1 MKREI
6 QELEKARQRY
16 EGKFNVL
23 EKKIK
28 EVCDFEAYL
37 TWCTGD
43 GHLVGNDETM
53 SIAPLYC
60 LEGKSKRNKLTAE
73 EHKYFCI

>member
-6 QELEKARQRY
+6 QELEKARERY
-16 EGKFNVL
+16 EGKFHLL

-28 EVCDFEAYL
+28 EVCAFEAYL
-37 TWCTGD
+37 TWCAGD
-43 GHLVGNDETM
+43 GHLVGNAESD
-53 SIAPLYC
+53 SVAPLYC

-73 EHKYFCI
+73 EHKYSCI

>member
-6 QELEKARQRY
+6 QELEKAHQRY
-16 EGKFNVL
+16 QGKFEALQN
-23 EKKIK
+23 KIK
-28 EVCDFEAYL
+28 EVCEFEAYL
-37 TWCTGD
+37 TWCEGD
-43 GHLVGNDETM
+43 CHLVGNYDTT

-60 LEGKSKRNKLTAE
+60 LKGKSKRNKLTAE